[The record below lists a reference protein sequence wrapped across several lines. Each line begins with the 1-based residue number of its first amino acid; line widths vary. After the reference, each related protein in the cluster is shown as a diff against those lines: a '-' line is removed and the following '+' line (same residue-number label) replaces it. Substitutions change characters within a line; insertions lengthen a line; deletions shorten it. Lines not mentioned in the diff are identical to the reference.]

1 MSKVFAAIITE
12 EDAIFVASNP
22 DTGVASQ
29 GNTIDEALSNLRE
42 ALELYLEELGS
53 DAKKSLP
60 SFGHSF
66 LTTITI

>member
-12 EDAIFVASNP
+12 EDNMYVASNP

-29 GNTIDEALSNLRE
+29 GKSLDEALANLKE

-53 DAKKSLP
+53 GAKNNPPTFS
-60 SFGHSF
+60 HSF

>member
-12 EDAIFVASNP
+12 EDNAFVASNP

-29 GNTIDEALSNLRE
+29 GQTIDEALSNLKE

-53 DAKKSLP
+53 EAKKNLP
-60 SFGHSF
+60 SFNHSF

>member
-12 EDAIFVASNP
+12 EDNIFVASNP

-29 GNTIDEALSNLRE
+29 GETLDEALSNLKE

-53 DAKKSLP
+53 DAKKNLP
-60 SFGHSF
+60 NFSHSF

>member
-12 EDAIFVASNP
+12 EDNIFVASNP
-22 DTGVASQ
+22 DTGVTSQ
-29 GNTIDEALSNLRE
+29 GETLDEALLNLKE

-60 SFGHSF
+60 NFSHSF

>member
-1 MSKVFAAIITE
+1 MSKVFTAIINQE
-12 EDAIFVASNP
+12 EGAFVAFNP

-29 GNTIDEALSNLRE
+29 GNSLDDALANLKE

-53 DAKKSLP
+53 NARKDIP
-60 SFGHSF
+60 SFNHSF

>member
-1 MSKVFAAIITE
+1 MSRVLTAIITE
-12 EDAIFVASNP
+12 ESGMFVASNP

-29 GNTIDEALSNLRE
+29 GETLDKALANLKE

-53 DAKKSLP
+53 NAKKNLP
-60 SFGHSF
+60 TFNHSF